1 MGTAKLLKTTL
12 VLPRTETQQVVS
24 RLAQL
29 EWFHP
34 LQHASEYIN
43 PYYDDLLLKAQRLF
57 QEIDDV
63 VKALGVPLETGVMD
77 TMFKGA
83 PKQRT
88 SYEIEDI
95 QGFIVD
101 LEGRSAELL
110 DEPNRILLEQSQVSK
125 QLEEY
130 RTIAMTLEM
139 AAELNLDLRIFSRL
153 RTFYAATFIIE
164 NNDQDEIKKSLGDL
178 YMQIVKLNEHKS
190 ALIILSSEELRSAPF
205 ASTF

>member
-1 MGTAKLLKTTL
+1 MGTARLLKTTL

-34 LQHASEYIN
+34 LQQASEYIN

-83 PKQRT
+83 PKEQT

-95 QGFIVD
+95 QGFLVD
-101 LEGRSAELL
+101 LEGRSTALMG
-110 DEPNRILLEQSQVSK
+110 EPKRVLLEQSQISK

-130 RTIAMTLEM
+130 RTIALTLDM
-139 AAELNLDLRIFSRL
+139 AAGLNLDLQIFSRL
-153 RTFYAATFIIE
+153 KII
-164 NNDQDEIKKSLGDL
+164 
-178 YMQIVKLNEHKS
+178 
-190 ALIILSSEELRSAPF
+190 
-205 ASTF
+205 

>member
-88 SYEIEDI
+88 S
-95 QGFIVD
+95 
-101 LEGRSAELL
+101 EGRQRW
-110 DEPNRILLEQSQVSK
+110 DHQSSTK
-125 QLEEY
+125 
-130 RTIAMTLEM
+130 
-139 AAELNLDLRIFSRL
+139 
-153 RTFYAATFIIE
+153 
-164 NNDQDEIKKSLGDL
+164 
-178 YMQIVKLNEHKS
+178 IVMKPK
-190 ALIILSSEELRSAPF
+190 A
-205 ASTF
+205 